1 MQVIYRVVIEVGYR
15 SAIFDFI
22 DPVAATKFAD
32 AAKIN
37 NVENEDGKARITI
50 QLLSKEEV
58 ENTDNED

>member
-1 MQVIYRVVIEVGYR
+1 MQVIYRVVIKVGYL
-15 SAIFDFI
+15 SATFDFI

-32 AAKIN
+32 AAMIN

-58 ENTDNED
+58 EKANDED